1 MHNGDHPP
9 AGPHRHRS
17 EPSPWVRRFAP
28 LVAAGGPVLDL
39 AAGGG
44 GHARL
49 FLAQGHPVTAIDA
62 DVGGLADLA
71 GAPGLR
77 VIAADLETGAGPFAK
92 GGVLHGLRFAGVVA
106 VNYLHR
112 PLLGAL
118 VEALGPGGV
127 LIYET
132 FARGNERFGRPRNP
146 DYLLGSG
153 ELLDL
158 VRGRLRV
165 VAYEHG
171 LVEEAGA
178 PAVRQR
184 ICAVADPQVLAG
196 GEPEPVPLPPAA
208 PP

>member
-1 MHNGDHPP
+1 MNNGDHPP
-9 AGPHRHRS
+9 AGRHRHRS

-39 AAGGG
+39 ACGGG
-44 GHARL
+44 RHARL
-49 FLAQGHPVTAIDA
+49 FLARGHPVLAIDA
-62 DVGGLADLA
+62 DAGGLADLA

-77 VIAADLETGAGPFAK
+77 AVAADLETAAGPFAA
-92 GGVLHGLRFAGVVA
+92 GGALHGLRFAGVVA

-118 VEALGPGGV
+118 VCSLGPGGV
-127 LIYET
+127 LIYDT

-146 DYLLGSG
+146 DYLLKSG
-153 ELLDL
+153 ELLEL
-158 VRGRLRV
+158 VRGRLQV

-184 ICAVADPQVLAG
+184 ICAVADTQVPAG
-196 GEPEPVPLPPAA
+196 GEPEPRPIPP
-208 PP
+208 PR